1 MATVSAPP
9 CKFFQSG
16 SCRAGAACKFSH
28 QQGAGQPAA
37 ASPLPGGVCQFFV
50 HQKPAPATASSSTAS
65 SPSNTSKATFRPKA
79 PAWLPPPPPME
90 IPPEQS
96 PSPLQQ
102 TGAMQFSDKPAL
114 HRNPMALYSSQRH
127 PSDLAATSSASLLP
141 NPYGRYDEFDAFDPT
156 LPPTEDDFLLHSG
169 VRPPYYE
176 GNAEPAYDYEYEYDA
191 GAWDPDD
198 GAADLDALPANGG
211 LKTYSDIAKNTL
223 PAASEASP
231 RNEKRDAAHLGFAK
245 RAPTVLCP
253 FAVHGICK
261 FGDMCRYTHGEQ
273 CPKCFKFCLDP
284 AMSLEEQ
291 DEAHVF
297 SCTGT
302 AAPQAATSSMTDQM
316 DCVVCFERV

>member
-1 MATVSAPP
+1 MASVSAPP

-79 PAWLPPPPPME
+79 PAWLPPPPPMD
-90 IPPEQS
+90 IPHEQS

-114 HRNPMALYSSQRH
+114 HRNPMAMYSSQRH
-127 PSDLAATSSASLLP
+127 QSDLAATSSASLLS
-141 NPYGRYDEFDAFDPT
+141 NSYSRYDEFDAFDPT

-169 VRPPYYE
+169 VRPPYYD
-176 GNAEPAYDYEYEYDA
+176 GNAEQSYEYEYEYEYDSA
-191 GAWDPDD
+191 AWVPDD
-198 GAADLDALPANGG
+198 AAADLDAASPANGG

-223 PAASEASP
+223 PAASEASLY
-231 RNEKRDAAHLGFAK
+231 NEKRDASAHPGFAK

-253 FAVHGICK
+253 FAVHG
-261 FGDMCRYTHGEQ
+261 RQPSE
-273 CPKCFKFCLDP
+273 
-284 AMSLEEQ
+284 
-291 DEAHVF
+291 
-297 SCTGT
+297 
-302 AAPQAATSSMTDQM
+302 
-316 DCVVCFERV
+316 